1 MFGPRS
7 LSGSVVNSE
16 VATQGIHDRHT
27 REFYQ
32 FGVFISVR
40 YMYFNTCYNSSS
52 MRVVPNDNDTT
63 GFFCALITKV
73 KELPSVISKLFT
85 HSFL

>member
-1 MFGPRS
+1 MTDIQE
-7 LSGSVVNSE
+7 N
-16 VATQGIHDRHT
+16 
-27 REFYQ
+27 
-32 FGVFISVR
+32 FISLVFPFLVR
-40 YMYFNTCYNSSS
+40 YMYFNTCYNSYS